1 MHDFMVTVW
10 LQFSTRSFI
19 DKEAILRSFIKKE
32 AIKKLRVNQ
41 KG

>member
-10 LQFSTRSFI
+10 LQFSTRS
-19 DKEAILRSFIKKE
+19 KKLKIS
-32 AIKKLRVNQ
+32 IKKLRIFIKKLKKVNQ